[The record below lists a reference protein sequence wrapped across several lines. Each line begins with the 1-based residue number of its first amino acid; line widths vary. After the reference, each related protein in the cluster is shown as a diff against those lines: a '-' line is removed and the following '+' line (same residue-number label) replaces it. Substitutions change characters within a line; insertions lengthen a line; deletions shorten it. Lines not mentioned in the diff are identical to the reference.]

1 MAENVLDS
9 GPPSAKR
16 PKLSSPAL
24 SASASDGNDFSSLF
38 DLEHDLP
45 DELITSNDLGLVNGG
60 DLNQLHTS
68 LGGGPAGLGPGGGGG
83 GGPGGIGLGLGP
95 GGGPGGGGG
104 GQDAVAKHKQ
114 LSELLRS
121 GAPPTSTQ
129 QGHQGT
135 MGSPGGPTAMG
146 QHMGNMKAS
155 PGQGPQQMMSQGQQQ
170 HLSPQQQANMMQ
182 QQQNSAAGMVGGM
195 NRAMMGAQQKG
206 NNGQQQPGIM
216 GGQVMNGSPR
226 MGFGNQGMGSNSNL
240 LAETLQQQQGA
251 GGQAGMRG
259 QQPGA
264 LNKMGMMGTP
274 GGPYGAPY
282 AGQANQGL
290 GGAGL
295 GPQLQNK
302 GPMANSLAQFNVD
315 KKSQPMQGMAAMAS
329 QQSQPGVGGPSGP
342 SVGGAP
348 GMVPNAQ
355 GGLVGPGTQV
365 SAAAAA
371 AGAPPTADPEKR
383 KLIQQQLVLLLH
395 AHKCQRREQANGEVR
410 QCNLP
415 HCRTMKN
422 VLNHMTHCQ
431 AGKSCQVAHCA
442 SSRQII
448 SHWKNCTRH
457 DCPVCLPLKNAG
469 DKRNPQS
476 LLGAAGAGLGGSLGT
491 VPGGQPSTPTLN
503 PPSQIDPSSI
513 ERAYAALGLTYQ
525 GNQIQAQTAQPGMPN
540 QGLQG
545 QPGMRPLNPMGA
557 NPMGVNG
564 GVGVP
569 PQNQQA
575 NLLQDTMMHLNVNSQ
590 GLMNDAG
597 GVGSMPTAAPPSAT
611 GIRKSWHE
619 DITQDLRNH
628 LVHKLVQ
635 AIFPTPDP
643 AALKDRRMENL
654 VAYARKVEGD
664 MYESA
669 NSRAEYYHLLAEKIY
684 KIQKELEEKRRT
696 RLQKQGLGL
705 GPPGM
710 NQPPTGLPPN
720 GPLPDPSMVRPA
732 GPNQMV
738 NRMQGPG
745 MNQFN
750 QMGMQPMGQRST
762 PPLPMGANGNQMGM
776 VGARMGQPNVNQL
789 QNQYLPQGQFPGSGP
804 GVGTAQP
811 GMAQPG
817 AQGGMAQTQMGTPP
831 SLPVAS
837 PLAQPGSAGGPS
849 GVSTAGSMGPQSVGG
864 GGPNSAVG
872 GPTSTM
878 TPSNTNQQPNSIPHL
893 PAMRGSSP
901 SPARSRTPTPH
912 QTPPRLAGSQTPQP
926 HTPNPPQ
933 LAPPPAPQQNQL
945 GQGPGSNKSL
955 QQQHMGTAGS
965 STPSH
970 PGLSS
975 SSTPHGAQL
984 PRTPLS
990 QKGSFPADSQ
1000 ALTPASVSS
1009 LDTSSQQAQSDTSST
1024 NLDPKMEVKPPEDE
1038 EEGEAGG
1045 CSKGG
1050 KLANLKM
1057 EEKPIKFELKKEE
1070 CSGEGGK
1077 GVPMDTSST
1086 TTSSAVKTE
1095 DRKPEVKK
1103 EVKEEEEASES
1114 AGPQAP
1120 VKKKIFKPEELRQ
1133 ALMPTLESL
1142 YRQDPES
1149 LPFRM
1154 PVDPQLLCIPDY
1166 FDIVKN
1172 PMDLSTIK
1180 RKLDTGQYQ
1189 EPWQYVDDI
1198 WLMFNNAWLYNRK
1211 TSRVYKYCS
1220 KLAEVFEQEID
1231 PVMQSL
1237 GYCCGRKLEFSPQTL
1252 CCYGKQLCTIP
1263 RDAAY
1268 FSYQNSSPKF
1278 GLLAD
1283 RYHFCEKCFNEIQ
1296 GETVSLGDDP
1306 TQPQTSIN
1314 KDQFE
1319 KKKNDTLD
1327 PELLVECMDCGRRMH
1342 QICVLHHDTVWPT
1355 GFVCDGCLKKT
1366 NKTRK
1371 ENKYAAKRLPQTKL
1385 GSFLETRVNDFLKRQ
1400 SHPESGEVF
1409 IRVVHVSDKV
1419 VEVKPGMKS
1428 RFVDNGEMAESFPY
1442 RTKALFAFE
1451 DIDGADVCFFGM
1463 HVQEYGS
1470 DCPQPNQRR
1479 VYISY
1484 LDSVHFFRPR
1494 CLRTAVYHEILIGYL
1509 EYVKKLGYTTGHIWA
1524 CPPSEGDDYI
1534 FHCHPADQK
1543 IPKPKRLQEW
1553 YKKMLDKA
1561 VGERIVHDYKDIFKQ
1576 ATEDRLTSAKELPY
1590 FEGDFWPNVLE
1601 ESIKELE
1608 QEEEERKREE
1618 NSTSNESI
1626 DATKGDSKN
1635 AKKKNNKKTSK
1646 NKSSL
1651 SRANKKKPGM
1661 PNVSNDLSQ
1670 KLYATMEKHKEV
1682 FFVIR
1687 LIAGPMANA
1696 LPPITDPDPLMA
1708 CDLMDGRDAFLTLA
1722 RDKHLEFSSLRRSKW
1737 SSTCMLVELHNQS
1750 QDRFVYTCNE
1760 CKHHVETR
1768 FHCTVCEDYDLCI
1781 TCYNTKGHEHKME
1794 KLGLGLDDESSNQ
1807 AAAATQSPGDSR
1819 RLSIQ
1824 RCIQSL
1830 VHACQCRNANCSLPS
1845 CQKMKRVV
1853 QHTKNCKKKTN
1864 GGCPICKQLIALCC
1878 YHAKHCQE
1886 NKCPVPFCLNIKHK
1900 LRQQQLQHRLQQAQ
1914 MLRRRMASMQRVGQ
1928 HPPGGAPGGN
1938 GGLPSPGAN
1947 NNGATGPSTPTS
1959 VGTQPPT
1966 PQTPT
1971 QGNMP
1976 ALPQQQGVGI
1986 GGMGGMGTPGQ
1997 QQQLQQQGG
2006 AMPPQH
2012 HLHHQF
2018 QPMGGGAGGAG
2029 GMMNSPQQQMV
2040 PQLQQQQPPNVQQ
2053 LQQQQ
2058 HAGGLPPY
2066 APRPPGASPLHQSLG
2081 KPGLGP
2087 ATPPQQQPQPNQGQ
2101 GAMPVQSQQQGP
2113 PLAAVET
2120 ALKIQRLAETQRQM
2134 AQAQASLLQRQA
2146 QGQGGM
2152 MPPHPHHQNPQ
2163 APMGMPHPG
2172 SGIVGAQGMPP
2183 QAPGVAGRT
2192 MLDPQQQGMLAG
2204 MQQGGPQSQ
2213 LPPQVQ
2219 QQLQQVQQ
2227 GGGGQLP
2234 PANQQW
2240 GAGGPTMNPQ
2250 QRPGMMAHMTPQ
2262 QQQAVAQQQ
2271 QQQMPQQQQPQ
2282 AGNRGLMQ
2290 LIGGPGGAAGAAAAM
2305 AGAGGQ
2311 GNLPQAALQE
2321 LLRTLRSPSSPLQQ
2335 QQVLNILRSNPLL
2348 MAAFIKQRAARY
2360 QGVQGGTGG
2369 PGGPPQ
2375 GGPGGVRFQ
2384 GAAGVGGP
2392 GSNQLANMDGQQQV
2406 NVNQA
2411 GQPGMNMAQGGA
2423 GGGNMPTMAQLQQL
2437 QQQQQQRPMLPGN
2450 LQQQQMAALQQQQQ
2464 QGAMQPGQQGNMSNI
2479 NPQFRELLMRRHMQ
2493 QQQFQ
2498 QPQGLQQQ
2506 QQGQQG
2512 FMQTGQGQPGMPPS
2526 SQAQPGGVGIGGPQQ
2541 QQGGG
2546 PQSGPGQPGQQ
2557 QGYPGSMSHQQVAAA
2572 LQQRLQH
2579 QMQMQQQQQ
2588 QQQQQNSMGGLQG
2601 QDGGPGG
2608 GGGGPGGPPLQPGQG
2623 GPGQVQPQQGG
2634 GGPPQSQ
2641 TSQAMLQQAIHQRLL
2656 QQQHLGGGSPAQHSS
2671 PLSPQQQMAQSPH
2684 PHLQGQGGLG
2694 PAGSL
2699 SSQVRSPQPSPRPQS
2714 QPPHS
2719 SPSPRMQPSS
2729 QPQQQPSPHRISP
2742 QTQTGSPHPGH
2753 LGQHHTGM
2761 APPQPPQ
2768 PQQQTGN
2775 SVDPNQFS
2783 SDQNAI
2789 MSQLSGM
2796 TGMHGGQGGQSDM
2809 LGGNNSNSNN
2819 NNNQELGTNINHN
2832 SLDLM

>member
-1 MAENVLDS
+1 
-9 GPPSAKR
+9 
-16 PKLSSPAL
+16 
-24 SASASDGNDFSSLF
+24 
-38 DLEHDLP
+38 
-45 DELITSNDLGLVNGG
+45 
-60 DLNQLHTS
+60 
-68 LGGGPAGLGPGGGGG
+68 
-83 GGPGGIGLGLGP
+83 
-95 GGGPGGGGG
+95 
-104 GQDAVAKHKQ
+104 
-114 LSELLRS
+114 
-121 GAPPTSTQ
+121 
-129 QGHQGT
+129 
-135 MGSPGGPTAMG
+135 
-146 QHMGNMKAS
+146 
-155 PGQGPQQMMSQGQQQ
+155 
-170 HLSPQQQANMMQ
+170 
-182 QQQNSAAGMVGGM
+182 
-195 NRAMMGAQQKG
+195 
-206 NNGQQQPGIM
+206 
-216 GGQVMNGSPR
+216 
-226 MGFGNQGMGSNSNL
+226 
-240 LAETLQQQQGA
+240 
-251 GGQAGMRG
+251 
-259 QQPGA
+259 
-264 LNKMGMMGTP
+264 
-274 GGPYGAPY
+274 
-282 AGQANQGL
+282 
-290 GGAGL
+290 
-295 GPQLQNK
+295 
-302 GPMANSLAQFNVD
+302 
-315 KKSQPMQGMAAMAS
+315 
-329 QQSQPGVGGPSGP
+329 
-342 SVGGAP
+342 
-348 GMVPNAQ
+348 
-355 GGLVGPGTQV
+355 
-365 SAAAAA
+365 
-371 AGAPPTADPEKR
+371 
-383 KLIQQQLVLLLH
+383 
-395 AHKCQRREQANGEVR
+395 
-410 QCNLP
+410 
-415 HCRTMKN
+415 
-422 VLNHMTHCQ
+422 
-431 AGKSCQVAHCA
+431 
-442 SSRQII
+442 
-448 SHWKNCTRH
+448 
-457 DCPVCLPLKNAG
+457 
-469 DKRNPQS
+469 
-476 LLGAAGAGLGGSLGT
+476 
-491 VPGGQPSTPTLN
+491 
-503 PPSQIDPSSI
+503 
-513 ERAYAALGLTYQ
+513 
-525 GNQIQAQTAQPGMPN
+525 MPN
-540 QGLQG
+540 QSLQG
-545 QPGMRPLNPMGA
+545 QPGMRPMNPMSA
-557 NPMGVNG
+557 NTMGVNG
-564 GVGVP
+564 GVGAP
-569 PQNQQA
+569 SQNQQA
-575 NLLQDTMMHLNVNSQ
+575 NLLPDTMMHLNVNSQ

-597 GVGSMPTAAPPSAT
+597 GVGSMPTAAPLSAT
-611 GIRKSWHE
+611 GMRKNWHE

-696 RLQKQGLGL
+696 RLQKQGIGL
-705 GPPGM
+705 GPPGLG
-710 NQPPTGLPPN
+710 QSPTGLPPN
-720 GPLPDPSMVRPA
+720 GPLPEPPMVRPA

-750 QMGMQPMGQRST
+750 QMGIQPMGQRST
-762 PPLPMGANGNQMGM
+762 PPLPIGASGNQMGM

-789 QNQYLPQGQFPGSGP
+789 QNPYLQGQFPGSTP
-804 GVGTAQP
+804 GVATAQP
-811 GMAQPG
+811 GMTQPG
-817 AQGGMAQTQMGTPP
+817 AQGSMPQTQMGTPP

-837 PLAQPGSAGGPS
+837 PLAQPGSASVPS
-849 GVSTAGSMGPQSVGG
+849 SVSTAGPMCPQSVGG
-864 GGPNSAVG
+864 GGLSSAVG
-872 GPTSTM
+872 GPNSTM
-878 TPSNTNQQPNSIPHL
+878 TPSNTNQPPSSIPHL
-893 PAMRGSSP
+893 GAMRGSSP
-901 SPARSRTPTPH
+901 SPAHSRSPTPH
-912 QTPPRLAGSQTPQP
+912 QTPPRLAQTPQP
-926 HTPNPPQ
+926 HTPNTSQ
-933 LAPPPAPQQNQL
+933 LAPPLAPQQNQL

-955 QQQHMGTAGS
+955 QQQHMGVPGS
-965 STPSH
+965 TTPSH

-975 SSTPHGAQL
+975 SSTPHSAQL

-990 QKGSFPADSQ
+990 QKGSFPGDSQ

-1009 LDTSSQQAQSDTSST
+1009 LDTSSQQPQSNASVA
-1024 NLDPKMEVKPPEDE
+1024 NLEPKMEVKQQDE
-1038 EEGEAGG
+1038 EEDSEVGS

-1050 KLANLKM
+1050 KLSHLKT
-1057 EEKPIKFELKKEE
+1057 EQKPVKLELKKEE
-1070 CSGEGGK
+1070 CSEEGGK
-1077 GVPMDTSST
+1077 GVPMDTSAALS
-1086 TTSSAVKTE
+1086 VKME

-1103 EVKEEEEASES
+1103 EVKEEEEEASD
-1114 AGPQAP
+1114 AVAPQAP

-1189 EPWQYVDDI
+1189 DPWQYVDDI

-1268 FSYQNSSPKF
+1268 FSYQN
-1278 GLLAD
+1278 

-1306 TQPQTSIN
+1306 TQPQASIS

-1342 QICVLHHDTVWPT
+1342 QICVLHHDTIWPS

-1371 ENKYAAKRLPQTKL
+1371 ENKYSAKRLPQTRL
-1385 GSFLETRVNDFLKRQ
+1385 GSFLEMRVNDFLKRQ

-1428 RFVDNGEMAESFPY
+1428 RFVDSGEMSESFPY

-1534 FHCHPADQK
+1534 FHCHPTDQK

-1561 VGERIVHDYKDIFKQ
+1561 VAERIVHDYKDVFKQ

-1626 DATKGDSKN
+1626 DDTKGDSKN

-1687 LIAGPMANA
+1687 LIAAPMANA
-1696 LPPITDPDPLMA
+1696 LPPIADLDPLMA

-1722 RDKHLEFSSLRRSKW
+1722 RDKHLEFSSLRRSMW
-1737 SSTCMLVELHNQS
+1737 SSMCMLVELHNQS

-1781 TCYNTKGHEHKME
+1781 TCYNVKGHEHKME

-1807 AAAATQSPGDSR
+1807 TATTTQSPGDSR

-1853 QHTKNCKKKTN
+1853 QHTKSCKRKTN

-1928 HPPGGAPGGN
+1928 PAPGGTPGGN
-1938 GGLPSPGAN
+1938 GLPSPGAN
-1947 NNGATGPSTPTS
+1947 NNGATGPGTPTS
-1959 VGTQPPT
+1959 GGTQPPT

-1976 ALPQQQGVGI
+1976 PLSQQQGVGMV
-1986 GGMGGMGTPGQ
+1986 GMGGMGTPGQ
-1997 QQQLQQQGG
+1997 QTQVQQQGG
-2006 AMPPQH
+2006 TMPPQH

-2018 QPMGGGAGGAG
+2018 QPMGGGG
-2029 GMMNSPQQQMV
+2029 GMMNSAQQQIV
-2040 PQLQQQQPPNVQQ
+2040 PQIQQQQPPNVQQ
-2053 LQQQQ
+2053 LQQQ
-2058 HAGGLPPY
+2058 H
-2066 APRPPGASPLHQSLG
+2066 PGASPLHHSMG

-2087 ATPPQQQPQPNQGQ
+2087 ATPPQQQQQPNHGQ
-2101 GAMPVQSQQQGP
+2101 GPMPVQGPQQGA
-2113 PLAAVET
+2113 PLAAMET
-2120 ALKIQRLAETQRQM
+2120 ALKIQRLAESQRQM
-2134 AQAQASLLQRQA
+2134 AQAQAQILQRQA

-2163 APMGMPHPG
+2163 AQM
-2172 SGIVGAQGMPP
+2172 GMPP
-2183 QAPGVAGRT
+2183 QTQGVVGKT
-2192 MLDPQQQGMLAG
+2192 LLDPQQQGMLAG

-2219 QQLQQVQQ
+2219 QQLHQAQQ
-2227 GGGGQLP
+2227 GGGGQLQ

-2240 GAGGPTMNPQ
+2240 GAGGAAANPQ
-2250 QRPGMMAHMTPQ
+2250 QRPSMIGHMTPQ
-2262 QQQAVAQQQ
+2262 QQQALAQQQ
-2271 QQQMPQQQQPQ
+2271 Q

-2290 LIGGPGGAAGAAAAM
+2290 LMGGAAGAATSV
-2305 AGAGGQ
+2305 AGAS
-2311 GNLPQAALQE
+2311 GNLPQAALQD

-2360 QGVQGGTGG
+2360 QGAQGG

-2384 GAAGVGGP
+2384 GPAGGLPGVGGP
-2392 GSNQLANMDGQQQV
+2392 GGNNLANMDGQQQV

-2411 GQPGMNMAQGGA
+2411 GQPGMNIAQGGA
-2423 GGGNMPTMAQLQQL
+2423 GGGNIPNIAKLQQL
-2437 QQQQQQRPMLPGN
+2437 QQRPMLPGN

-2464 QGAMQPGQQGNMSNI
+2464 QQQQGAMQPGQQGNISTM
-2479 NPQFRELLMRRHMQ
+2479 NPQFRELLMRRHLQ
-2493 QQQFQ
+2493 QQQQ
-2498 QPQGLQQQ
+2498 QQQQQQMGNHGQFQQ

-2512 FMQTGQGQPGMPPS
+2512 FMQPGPGQPGIPPS
-2526 SQAQPGGVGIGGPQQ
+2526 SQPQMGGGGVGGPQQ
-2541 QQGGG
+2541 QQGG
-2546 PQSGPGQPGQQ
+2546 PQGGPGQQ
-2557 QGYPGSMSHQQVAAA
+2557 QGYQGSMSQVAAA

-2588 QQQQQNSMGGLQG
+2588 NSMGGVQG

-2608 GGGGPGGPPLQPGQG
+2608 GAGGPGGPPLQPGPG
-2623 GPGQVQPQQGG
+2623 GPGQGQQQQGGGG
-2634 GGPPQSQ
+2634 GGPPQPQ
-2641 TSQAMLQQAIHQRLL
+2641 TSQAMLHQAIQQRIM
-2656 QQQHLGGGSPAQHSS
+2656 QQQHLGGGSPAHHSS
-2671 PLSPQQQMAQSPH
+2671 PMSPQQQMAQSPH
-2684 PHLQGQGGLG
+2684 PHHIQGQGGLG

-2729 QPQQQPSPHRISP
+2729 QPQPSPHRISP

-2753 LGQHHTGM
+2753 LGPHHPNM

-2768 PQQQTGN
+2768 PQQQQQSS
-2775 SVDPNQFS
+2775 SVDSGQFS
-2783 SDQNAI
+2783 SDQNSI

-2796 TGMHGGQGGQSDM
+2796 AGMHGGQGGPSDL
-2809 LGGNNSNSNN
+2809 LGGNNNN
-2819 NNNQELGTNINHN
+2819 GNNNQELGTNINHN

>member
-24 SASASDGNDFSSLF
+24 SASASDGNDFGSLF

-45 DELITSNDLGLVNGG
+45 DELISSNEPSLVNGG
-60 DLNQLHTS
+60 DINQLHTT
-68 LGGGPAGLGPGGGGG
+68 LGGGPTSLGPGGGSGG
-83 GGPGGIGLGLGP
+83 AGGMGLGLGP
-95 GGGPGGGGG
+95 GGLPGGVGG

-121 GAPPTSTQ
+121 GAPSSTQ
-129 QGHQGT
+129 QGHQGA
-135 MGSPGGPTAMG
+135 MGSPGGPTTMS
-146 QHMGNMKAS
+146 QHLANMKGS
-155 PGQGPQQMMSQGQQQ
+155 PGQGPQQMMGQGQQ
-170 HLSPQQQANMMQ
+170 HLSPQQQASMMQ
-182 QQQNSAAGMVGGM
+182 QQQNAAAGMMGGM
-195 NRAMMGAQQKG
+195 NRAMMGAQQKA
-206 NNGQQQPGIM
+206 NNGQQQPGMM

-226 MGFGNQGMGSNSNL
+226 MGFGNQGMGGNSNL
-240 LAETLQQQQGA
+240 LAETLQQQGP
-251 GGQAGMRG
+251 GGQTGMRG

-264 LNKMGMMGTP
+264 LNKMGMVGSP
-274 GGPYGAPY
+274 GGPFGGPY
-282 AGQANQGL
+282 AGQGNQGI

-295 GPQLQNK
+295 GPQIQNK
-302 GPMANSLAQFNVD
+302 GSMANSLAQFSVD
-315 KKSQPMQGMAAMAS
+315 KKNPNMQGMAPMGS
-329 QQSQPGVGGPSGP
+329 QQGQAGIGGPPGAP
-342 SVGGAP
+342 VGGAS
-348 GMVPNAQ
+348 GMVHSAQ

-365 SAAAAA
+365 SVASAA

-431 AGKSCQVAHCA
+431 AGKTCQVAHCA

-469 DKRNPQS
+469 DKRNPQCES
-476 LLGAAGAGLGGSLGT
+476 LLGVAGAGLGSSLGA
-491 VPGGQPSTPTLN
+491 VPGGQPSAPNLN

-525 GNQIQAQTAQPGMPN
+525 GNQIQAQTAQPNIPN

-545 QPGMRPLNPMGA
+545 QTGMRPLNPMGA

-564 GVGVP
+564 GVGAP
-569 PQNQQA
+569 SQNQQA
-575 NLLQDTMMHLNVNSQ
+575 NLLQDTMMHLNVNNQ

-597 GVGSMPTAAPPSAT
+597 GVSSMPTAAPPSAT
-611 GIRKSWHE
+611 GMRKSWHE

-705 GPPGM
+705 GPASIGQSPA
-710 NQPPTGLPPN
+710 GLPSN
-720 GPLPDPSMVRPA
+720 GPLPDPSMVRPT

-750 QMGMQPMGQRST
+750 QMGIQSMGQRST
-762 PPLPMGANGNQMGM
+762 PPLPLGASGNQIGV
-776 VGARMGQPNVNQL
+776 VGPRIGQTNVNQL
-789 QNQYLPQGQFPGSGP
+789 QNQYLSQGQFPATGP

-811 GMAQPG
+811 GMTQPG
-817 AQGGMAQTQMGTPP
+817 VPGGMAQTQMGTPP
-831 SLPVAS
+831 LLPVAS
-837 PLAQPGSAGGPS
+837 PLAQPGSVSGPTGS
-849 GVSTAGSMGPQSVGG
+849 STVGSLGPQSVGG
-864 GGPNSAVG
+864 GCPNSAA
-872 GPTSTM
+872 GPPASTM
-878 TPSNTNQQPNSIPHL
+878 TQSNTNQQPNSIPHL
-893 PAMRGSSP
+893 GAMRGSSP
-901 SPARSRTPTPH
+901 SPAHSRSPTPH
-912 QTPPRLAGSQTPQP
+912 QTPPRLAGAQTPQP
-926 HTPNPPQ
+926 HTPNAPQ

-945 GQGPGSNKSL
+945 SQGGPGSNKPL
-955 QQQHMGTAGS
+955 QQQHMGPTGS
-965 STPSH
+965 TTPSH
-970 PGLSS
+970 PGLASN
-975 SSTPHGAQL
+975 STSHGPQL

-990 QKGSFPADSQ
+990 QKGSFPADGQ
-1000 ALTPASVSS
+1000 ALTPASISS
-1009 LDTSSQQAQSDTSST
+1009 LDTSSQQPQSNTSTT
-1024 NLDPKMEVKPPEDE
+1024 NIESKMEVKQQDE
-1038 EEGEAGG
+1038 EEESDAGS

-1050 KLANLKM
+1050 KLSNLKT
-1057 EEKPIKFELKKEE
+1057 EEKPVKTELKKED

-1077 GVPMDTSST
+1077 GLPMDTST
-1086 TTSSAVKTE
+1086 TTATSGVKVE
-1095 DRKPEVKK
+1095 DRKPDVKK
-1103 EVKEEEEASES
+1103 EVKDEEESSEAVV
-1114 AGPQAP
+1114 PQAP

-1189 EPWQYVDDI
+1189 DPWQYVDDI

-1268 FSYQNSSPKF
+1268 FSYQN
-1278 GLLAD
+1278 

-1342 QICVLHHDTVWPT
+1342 QICVLHNETIWPS
-1355 GFVCDGCLKKT
+1355 GFLCDGCLKKT

-1371 ENKYAAKRLPQTKL
+1371 ENKYSAKRLPQTKL
-1385 GSFLETRVNDFLKRQ
+1385 GSFLETRVNDYLKRQ
-1400 SHPESGEVF
+1400 NHPESGEVF

-1428 RFVDNGEMAESFPY
+1428 RFVDSGEMSESFPY

-1561 VGERIVHDYKDIFKQ
+1561 VAERIVHDYKDIFKQ

-1626 DATKGDSKN
+1626 DDTKGDSKN

-1696 LPPITDPDPLMA
+1696 LPPIVDPDPLMA

-1722 RDKHLEFSSLRRSKW
+1722 RDKHLEFSALRRSKW
-1737 SSTCMLVELHNQS
+1737 SSMCMLVELHNQS

-1781 TCYNTKGHEHKME
+1781 TCYNSKGHEHKME
-1794 KLGLGLDDESSNQ
+1794 KLGLGLDDENSNQ
-1807 AAAATQSPGDSR
+1807 AAATTQSPGDSR

-1853 QHTKNCKKKTN
+1853 QHTKGCKRKTN

-1928 HPPGGAPGGN
+1928 PAPGGTPGGN
-1938 GGLPSPGAN
+1938 GLPSPGAN
-1947 NNGATGPSTPTS
+1947 NGATGPGTPTS
-1959 VGTQPPT
+1959 VGAQPPT

-1971 QGNMP
+1971 QVSIP
-1976 ALPQQQGVGI
+1976 VHPQQQGVGMP
-1986 GGMGGMGTPGQ
+1986 GLGAPGQ
-1997 QQQLQQQGG
+1997 QQQVQQQAG
-2006 AMPPQH
+2006 AMGPQH
-2012 HLHHQF
+2012 HIHHQF
-2018 QPMGGGAGGAG
+2018 QAMGGAGGG
-2029 GMMNSPQQQMV
+2029 GMMNSVQQQPPNV
-2040 PQLQQQQPPNVQQ
+2040 PQLQQQPHP
-2053 LQQQQ
+2053 
-2058 HAGGLPPY
+2058 GGLPPY
-2066 APRPPGASPLHQSLG
+2066 NPRPPGASPLHQSLG

-2087 ATPPQQQPQPNQGQ
+2087 STPPQQQQPPNQGQ
-2101 GAMPVQSQQQGP
+2101 GSMPGQGQQQGP

-2120 ALKIQRLAETQRQM
+2120 ALKIQRLAESQRQM
-2134 AQAQASLLQRQA
+2134 AQAQAQIRGL
-2146 QGQGGM
+2146 GQGGM
-2152 MPPHPHHQNPQ
+2152 LPPHSHHQNTQ
-2163 APMGMPHPG
+2163 AQMGMSH
-2172 SGIVGAQGMPP
+2172 IGAQGMPS
-2183 QAPGVAGRT
+2183 QAQGVVGRT
-2192 MLDPQQQGMLAG
+2192 LLDPQQPGMLTG
-2204 MQQGGPQSQ
+2204 IQQGGPQTQ

-2219 QQLQQVQQ
+2219 QQLQQ
-2227 GGGGQLP
+2227 GAGGQLQP
-2234 PANQQW
+2234 PNQQW
-2240 GAGGPTMNPQ
+2240 GAGGQAMNPQ
-2250 QRPGMMAHMTPQ
+2250 QRPGGMMGHMAPQ
-2262 QQQAVAQQQ
+2262 QQPAVGQQQQMNQQQ
-2271 QQQMPQQQQPQ
+2271 QQP
-2282 AGNRGLMQ
+2282 GNRGLMQ
-2290 LIGGPGGAAGAAAAM
+2290 VMNVPGAVGGAPASVAGPAGA
-2305 AGAGGQ
+2305 

-2321 LLRTLRSPSSPLQQ
+2321 LLQTLRSPSSPLQQ
-2335 QQVLNILRSNPLL
+2335 QQVLNILRSNPTL
-2348 MAAFIKQRAARY
+2348 MAAFIRQRAARY
-2360 QGVQGGTGG
+2360 QGNQGG
-2369 PGGPPQ
+2369 PGRAGGPSQ
-2375 GGPGGVRFQ
+2375 GGAGGVRFQ
-2384 GAAGVGGP
+2384 GAAGGLPGVGGP
-2392 GSNQLANMDGQQQV
+2392 GANQLTNMDGQQQ
-2406 NVNQA
+2406 A
-2411 GQPGMNMAQGGA
+2411 GQPGMGMTQGGA

-2437 QQQQQQRPMLPGN
+2437 QQQRPMLPGN

-2464 QGAMQPGQQGNMSNI
+2464 QQQGAIQQGQQSNMSNL

-2493 QQQFQ
+2493 QQQMGNHGQF
-2498 QPQGLQQQ
+2498 QQQ
-2506 QQGQQG
+2506 QPGQQG
-2512 FMQTGQGQPGMPPS
+2512 FMQSAQGQSGMPPS
-2526 SQAQPGGVGIGGPQQ
+2526 SQPQPGGGGVVGPQQ
-2541 QQGGG
+2541 QGG
-2546 PQSGPGQPGQQ
+2546 PPGGPGQLGQP
-2557 QGYPGSMSHQQVAAA
+2557 QGYQGTTSQVTAA
-2572 LQQRLQH
+2572 LQQRIQQ

-2588 QQQQQNSMGGLQG
+2588 QQNPMGGIQG
-2601 QDGGPGG
+2601 QDGVPGG
-2608 GGGGPGGPPLQPGQG
+2608 GAGGPGGPPLQPGQG
-2623 GPGQVQPQQGG
+2623 GPGQGQQQQGGVGGGG
-2634 GGPPQSQ
+2634 GGPPLPQ
-2641 TSQAMLQQAIHQRLL
+2641 TTQGMLHQNIHQRLL

-2671 PLSPQQQMAQSPH
+2671 PMSPQQQS
-2684 PHLQGQGGLG
+2684 PHLQGQGLG

-2699 SSQVRSPQPSPRPQS
+2699 SNQVRSPQPSPRPQS

-2729 QPQQQPSPHRISP
+2729 QPQPQPSPHRISP

-2753 LGQHHTGM
+2753 LGQHHPSM

-2768 PQQQTGN
+2768 PQQQPLSQQQQPG
-2775 SVDPNQFS
+2775 SSIDPGQFT
-2783 SDQNAI
+2783 SDQNSI

-2796 TGMHGGQGGQSDM
+2796 TGMHGGQVGQSDM
-2809 LGGNNSNSNN
+2809 LSGNN
-2819 NNNQELGTNINHN
+2819 NNNSTNQELGTNMNHN